1 MDANIKKKLLL
12 VFDYLKLNG
21 CHYAEKEGDF
31 HIMSFYDQN
40 NQWYCVSQK
49 SRNLVRIPLDIIDDI
64 EKLIDDNQKDFDGF
78 GEDPYGFEAR
88 LYHDTKKISVFELY
102 SEYRTEDTQTVIVD
116 SEEEPEVKE
125 IINYYCSV
133 DEICRGNITF
143 QFHGGGDS
151 GYIEDGG
158 NSDFDGETKLYGP
171 AEDMFYRMLRDF
183 PGWEINEGSQGQCI
197 IDMDLEQMQLDFN
210 QNYEEQKAD
219 EIWSMSLEDG
229 INEDLEKVPATPG
242 NVDDENEDLI
252 LSSVKKLLQT
262 LYFDGLDVSYNL
274 YRIPHRDKDYVSLDI
289 DVDVSRIIDSH
300 ENYDERYA
308 DVVYELENVIDTVEK
323 YLGLS
328 NQIYVGISYDNHD
341 FLDDESHNA
350 TRELHEALIKTG
362 VFTTEQAND
371 TWISAYYRED
381 DYPFISVE
389 AGGPDIPDEGVNLF
403 ENTVWSIIEKYKHLS
418 MLVNYNDIEWW
429 INY

>member
-12 VFDYLKLNG
+12 VFEYLKMNG

-31 HIMSFYDQN
+31 CNMSFYDQN
-40 NQWYCVSQK
+40 NQWWCVSQK
-49 SRNLVRIPLDIIDDI
+49 SRGVLRLPIDIVDDI
-64 EKLIDDNQKDFDGF
+64 EELIDKNQKDFDGF
-78 GEDPYGFEAR
+78 GEDPYSFEAR
-88 LYHDTKKISVFELY
+88 LYPDTKKISVFELY
-102 SEYRTEDTQTVIVD
+102 SEYLTEDTRTITVD
-116 SEEEPEVKE
+116 TEEEPEVKE
-125 IINYYCSV
+125 IIDHYCKKE
-133 DEICRGNITF
+133 EICRGNITF

-210 QNYEEQKAD
+210 QNYEESKED
-219 EIWSMSLEDG
+219 EIWSMSLMEG
-229 INEDLEKVPATPG
+229 INEDWEKVPATPG
-242 NVDDENEDLI
+242 SVDDENEDLI

-274 YRIPHRDKDYVSLDI
+274 YRMPHRDKDYISLDI
-289 DVDVSRIIDSH
+289 DIDVSRIMSRH
-300 ENYDERYA
+300 ENFDERYT
-308 DVVYELENVIDTVEK
+308 DVVYDLESVLDTVEK

-328 NQIYVGISYDNHD
+328 NQIYVGINYINHD
-341 FLDDESHNA
+341 FLDNEAIDA
-350 TRELHEALIKTG
+350 TKELKQELKKSD
-362 VFTTEQAND
+362 FTTEQVDDA
-371 TWISAYYRED
+371 WINVYYRED
-381 DYPFISVE
+381 DYPHISVE
-389 AGGPDIPDEGVNLF
+389 AGGQNIPDERIELF
-403 ENTVWSIIEKYKHLS
+403 ENTVWSIVEKYKHLS
-418 MLVNYNDIEWW
+418 NLINYNDLDWW

>member
-1 MDANIKKKLLL
+1 MDTNIKKKLLL
-12 VFDYLKLNG
+12 VFEYLSVNG

-31 HIMSFYDQN
+31 YNMSFYDQN
-40 NQWYCVSQK
+40 NQWWCVTQK
-49 SRNLVRIPLDIIDDI
+49 SRSVLRLPIDIVDDI
-64 EKLIDDNQKDFDGF
+64 

-88 LYHDTKKISVFELY
+88 LYPDTKKISVFELY
-102 SEYRTEDTQTVIVD
+102 SEYLTEDTRTITVD
-116 SEEEPEVKE
+116 TEEEPEVKE
-125 IINYYCSV
+125 IINHYCEKE
-133 DEICRGNITF
+133 EICRGNITF

-197 IDMDLEQMQLDFN
+197 IDMDLEQMQLDYN
-210 QNYEEQKAD
+210 QNYEEQKED

-229 INEDLEKVPATPG
+229 INEDWEKVPATPG
-242 NVDDENEDLI
+242 SVDDENEDLI

-274 YRIPHRDKDYVSLDI
+274 YRMPHRDKDYISLDI
-289 DVDVSRIIDSH
+289 DIDVSRIMSRH
-300 ENYDERYA
+300 ENFDERYT
-308 DVVYELENVIDTVEK
+308 DVVYDLESVLDTVEK

-328 NQIYVGISYDNHD
+328 NQIYVGINYINHD
-341 FLDDESHNA
+341 FLDNEAIDA
-350 TRELHEALIKTG
+350 TKELKQELKKSD
-362 VFTTEQAND
+362 FTTEQVDDA
-371 TWISAYYRED
+371 WINVYYRED
-381 DYPFISVE
+381 DYPYMRVE
-389 AGGPDIPDEGVNLF
+389 SLGQDIPDERIELF
-403 ENTVWSIIEKYKHLS
+403 ENTVWDILNKYKHLS
-418 MLVNYNDIEWW
+418 ELISESEVDWW

>member
-12 VFDYLKLNG
+12 VFEYLKLNG

-31 HIMSFYDQN
+31 YNMSFYDQN
-40 NQWYCVSQK
+40 NQWWCVSQK
-49 SRNLVRIPLDIIDDI
+49 SRGVLRLPIDIVGEI
-64 EKLIDDNQKDFDGF
+64 EELIDENQKDFDGF
-78 GEDPYGFEAR
+78 GEDPYSFEAR
-88 LYHDTKKISVFELY
+88 LYPDTKKISVFELY
-102 SEYRTEDTQTVIVD
+102 SEYLTEDTRTITVD
-116 SEEEPEVKE
+116 TEEEPEVKE
-125 IINYYCSV
+125 IIDHYCKKE
-133 DEICRGNITF
+133 EICRGNITF

-210 QNYEEQKAD
+210 QNYEESKED
-219 EIWSMSLEDG
+219 EIWSMSLMEG
-229 INEDLEKVPATPG
+229 INEDWEKVPATPG
-242 NVDDENEDLI
+242 SVDDENEDLI

-274 YRIPHRDKDYVSLDI
+274 YRMPHRDKDYISLDI
-289 DVDVSRIIDSH
+289 DIDVSRIMSRH
-300 ENYDERYA
+300 ENFDERYT
-308 DVVYELENVIDTVEK
+308 DVVYDLENVLDTVEK

-328 NQIYVGISYDNHD
+328 NQIYVGINYINHD
-341 FLDDESHNA
+341 FLDNEAIDA
-350 TRELHEALIKTG
+350 TKELKQELKKSD
-362 VFTTEQAND
+362 FTTEQVDDA
-371 TWISAYYRED
+371 WINVYYRED
-381 DYPFISVE
+381 DYPHISVE
-389 AGGPDIPDEGVNLF
+389 AGGQNIPDERIELF
-403 ENTVWSIIEKYKHLS
+403 ENTVWDILKKYKHLS
-418 MLVNYNDIEWW
+418 NLINYNDLDWW

>member
-1 MDANIKKKLLL
+1 MDTNIKKKLLL
-12 VFDYLKLNG
+12 VFEYLSVNG

-31 HIMSFYDQN
+31 YNMSFYDQN
-40 NQWYCVSQK
+40 NQWWCVTQK
-49 SRNLVRIPLDIIDDI
+49 SRSVLRLPIDIVDDI
-64 EKLIDDNQKDFDGF
+64 EELIDKNQKDFDGF

-88 LYHDTKKISVFELY
+88 LYPDTKKISVFELY
-102 SEYRTEDTQTVIVD
+102 SEYLAEDTLTITVD
-116 SEEEPEVKE
+116 TEEEPEVKE
-125 IINYYCSV
+125 IINHYCEKE
-133 DEICRGNITF
+133 EICRGNITF

-197 IDMDLEQMQLDFN
+197 IDMDLEQMQLDYN
-210 QNYEEQKAD
+210 QNYEEQKED

-229 INEDLEKVPATPG
+229 INEDWEKVPATPG
-242 NVDDENEDLI
+242 SVDDENEDLI

-274 YRIPHRDKDYVSLDI
+274 YRMPHRDKDYISLDI
-289 DVDVSRIIDSH
+289 DIDVSRIMSRH
-300 ENYDERYA
+300 ENFDERYT
-308 DVVYELENVIDTVEK
+308 DVVYDLESVLDTVEK

-328 NQIYVGISYDNHD
+328 NQIYVGINYINHD
-341 FLDDESHNA
+341 FLDNEAIDA
-350 TRELHEALIKTG
+350 TKELKQELKKSD
-362 VFTTEQAND
+362 FTTEQVDDA
-371 TWISAYYRED
+371 WINVYYRED
-381 DYPFISVE
+381 DYPHISVE
-389 AGGPDIPDEGVNLF
+389 AGGQNIPDERIELF
-403 ENTVWSIIEKYKHLS
+403 ENTVWSIVEKYKHLS
-418 MLVNYNDIEWW
+418 NLINYNDLDWW